1 MMIIFL
7 SFFLFLGGF
16 IYGMYLLR
24 SGLFDLT
31 TDVLKK
37 WPIKRMDHPWK
48 CMLTGIMITAILQ
61 NHLAVLVITSRLVST
76 RFITFYQ
83 SIGIMLGAYIGK
95 TITTEIITLNLQV
108 SVIPM
113 VLVGA
118 IFYFMNIK
126 NFDHMGYVLIGTSL
140 IFGSLWGFEITASFM
155 KDSDYMHDLCATLD
169 QNHLYA
175 FLVGTVFTAIS
186 QSSTAAIG
194 LTMSFLTTEIMS
206 LATGI
211 VILLGAKI
219 GTCLMML
226 LATIGA
232 EKEATLTALSYT
244 WLNIFCVALI
254 YPLMNLFVNLGMH
267 LSAHPH
273 IQLAHVIVISHV
285 IISFI
290 VLPFVEKFGAF
301 ILTLYS
307 YKINK

>member
-1 MMIIFL
+1 MIIFL

-24 SGLFDLT
+24 SGLFDLSA
-31 TDVLKK
+31 DILKK
-37 WPIKRMDHPWK
+37 WQIKRMDHPWK
-48 CMLTGIMITAILQ
+48 CMLAGIMIAAILQ

-76 RFITFYQ
+76 RLITFYQ
-83 SIGIMLGAYIGK
+83 FIGMMLGAYIGK
-95 TITTEIITLNLQV
+95 TITTEIITLNVQA
-108 SVIPM
+108 SVIPI
-113 VLVGA
+113 VLIGA

-126 NFDHMGYVLIGTSL
+126 NFDHIGYVLIGVSL
-140 IFGSLWGFEITASFM
+140 VFGALWGFEITTSLM
-155 KDSDYMHDLCATLD
+155 KDSDYMHDLFLTLD

-226 LATIGA
+226 LATIGS

-244 WLNIFCVALI
+244 WLNIFYVALI
-254 YPLMNLFVNLGMH
+254 YPLMNLFASLGMH

-273 IQLAHVIVISHV
+273 IQLAHVIVISH
-285 IISFI
+285 IIVSFI
-290 VLPFVEKFGAF
+290 VLLFVKKFGTF
-301 ILTLYS
+301 ILTLHS